1 MVNHADGVMAINLGR
16 FSFAVMEIRSL
27 KDIGFDTLYA
37 AWDEAFKGYAASW
50 SREELQ
56 KDLRR
61 RGYTPELSFGAFDKD
76 RLVSFTLNGIGTFNG
91 IKTAYDTGTATIA
104 DYRGKGLATKIFGAA
119 VPYLKDAGCKQY
131 LLEVLQDNSSA
142 ISVYKKLGF
151 TITRGFNYFRQEVEK
166 IKIKHVTPLH
176 NIEIKPITIALKNE
190 MVALGDH
197 APSWQNSFESI
208 ERVPDDF
215 VIAGAYKADEL
226 IGYGVLAP
234 ATGDIAQL
242 AVHKDHRG
250 RGIASAILHS
260 LLQSNKSGKMKVIN
274 TEQTDNAITS
284 FLEANGIPKGGS
296 QYEMILPI

>member
-1 MVNHADGVMAINLGR
+1 
-16 FSFAVMEIRSL
+16 MEIRSL
-27 KDIGFDTLYA
+27 KDIGFDALYA

-61 RGYTPELSFGAFDKD
+61 RGYTPELSFGAFDND

-91 IKTAYDTGTATIA
+91 IKTAYDTGTATVA
-104 DYRGKGLATKIFGAA
+104 DYRGKGLATQIFEAA
-119 VPYLKDAGCKQY
+119 VPQLKDAGCKQY

-151 TITRGFNYFRQEVEK
+151 TITRGFNYFRQEADK
-166 IKIKHVTPLH
+166 IKIKHATPLH

-208 ERVPDDF
+208 ERASDDF
-215 VIAGAYKADEL
+215 VMKGAYKADEL
-226 IGYGVLAP
+226 IGYGILAP
-234 ATGDIAQL
+234 ATGDITQL
-242 AVHKDHRG
+242 AVHKDHR
-250 RGIASAILHS
+250 RQGIGSAILHS
-260 LLQSNKSGKMKVIN
+260 LLQSNKSGKTKVIN
-274 TEQTDNAITS
+274 TEETDDAITS

-296 QYEMILPI
+296 QYEMILAF